1 MTEAEKIAKQQRRRL
16 SVAPQHVGDISTVKP
31 EATTEKKEEE
41 NAGLTP
47 LELSAKGALRVAVQT
62 RKGVVPYNRNKVR
75 ERTTT
80 TAPETFTHV
89 THTR

>member
-16 SVAPQHVGDISTVKP
+16 SVAPQHVGDISTVKA

-47 LELSAKGALRVAVQT
+47 LELTAKGALRVAVQS
-62 RKGVVPYNRNKVR
+62 RKGVVPYNRNKV
-75 ERTTT
+75 
-80 TAPETFTHV
+80 THAA
-89 THTR
+89 TPHIRAHATILQY